1 MLRLVVMLCSIT
13 VALVTIPVGASA
25 YPDKPIRLIVPYPP
39 GGGADT
45 IARLVAQK
53 MSAALGQSVYVEN
66 RNGANGNIGSDIV
79 AKAAPDGY
87 TLLMNTIGLVL
98 SQSIYKRLPFDVS
111 KDFSPVALVASS
123 PHVLIVGPSLPV
135 KSVPELI
142 AAAKERPGK
151 LNCAS
156 VAIGSP
162 FQMAAELFKS
172 LANVQIQEVPYQGG
186 GPAVL
191 SVIAG
196 QTDMTF
202 ANLLAAQPFI
212 KAGTVKA
219 LAVTGKKRFAD
230 MPDVP
235 TVDEA
240 GLPGYEFNSWFGIWA
255 PAGTPRPIIDILNR
269 EIASALNDPAILKRL
284 EIDGAQV
291 EGGSPERFDAFVK
304 SEYSKWDKIVKA
316 ANIKVD

>member
-1 MLRLVVMLCSIT
+1 MTRFV
-13 VALVTIPVGASA
+13 VALFFVVAAFIAPLSLANA

-45 IARLVAQK
+45 IARLIAQK
-53 MSAALGQSVYVEN
+53 ISGTLGQSVYVEN

-79 AKAAPDGY
+79 AKSAPDGH

-98 SQSIYKRLPFDVS
+98 SQSIYKKLPFDVS
-111 KDFSPVALVASS
+111 KDFAPIALVASS

-135 KSVPELI
+135 KSVAELI

-172 LANVQIQEVPYQGG
+172 LAKVEIQEVPYQGG

-269 EIASALNDPAILKRL
+269 EIVSALNDPAILKRL

-291 EGGSPERFDAFVK
+291 EGGTPERFDAYVK
-304 SEYSKWDKIVKA
+304 SEYNKWDKIVRA